1 MGFEWASCAP
11 ALALPARRPR
21 LGLSINALRRA
32 RLPPIAEQFQSI
44 ASVLGGHP
52 TIDRTTGAWIAA
64 TSSASLF
71 GPRSLMHPH
80 GSTEPRSGR
89 WGRRFKSCHSTYR
102 ETCCHRVRHSI
113 VGRIA
118 NDRPAGPVLG
128 CHLRAYD
135 DERTGERAPR
145 AGDGSLV
152 DNRHRT
158 SARTTVCADKHFVLV
173 ALRSACGGL
182 AVGTS
187 NADGAVSCK
196 WRHSAGR
203 PRGTFRALRAG
214 RSQWTSRPRRTG
226 LTFFTSR
233 AYRAGISLGGRA
245 CPVHSLPR
253 K

>member
-1 MGFEWASCAP
+1 MAQACAAMVGDGRRAKSCP
-11 ALALPARRPR
+11 PARWYD
-21 LGLSINALRRA
+21 SRRT
-32 RLPPIAEQFQSI
+32 QM
-44 ASVLGGHP
+44 GGKAVP
-52 TIDRTTGAWIAA
+52 
-64 TSSASLF
+64 
-71 GPRSLMHPH
+71 
-80 GSTEPRSGR
+80 SG
-89 WGRRFKSCHSTYR
+89 
-102 ETCCHRVRHSI
+102 
-113 VGRIA
+113 
-118 NDRPAGPVLG
+118 PAGPVLG

-158 SARTTVCADKHFVLV
+158 SARTTVCADKHFILV

-196 WRHSAGR
+196 WRHRAGR

-233 AYRAGISLGGRA
+233 AYRAGIPLGAGRA
-245 CPVHSLPR
+245 LSTACHANRNGDRYGNYFDMHHAPR
-253 K
+253 SYRRRGRWSWAPCTPFS